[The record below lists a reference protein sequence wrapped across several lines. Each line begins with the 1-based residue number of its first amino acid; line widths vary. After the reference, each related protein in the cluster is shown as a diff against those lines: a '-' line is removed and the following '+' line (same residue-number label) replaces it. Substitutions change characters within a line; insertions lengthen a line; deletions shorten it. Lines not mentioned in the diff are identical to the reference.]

1 MKHSGYYV
9 LLILNTHNF
18 VHIFLGAFGKLRKV
32 TISFNMSVSPSAH
45 MEQLGS
51 HRKDFNEIWYLSII
65 RGSVEKI
72 QVSLKMTRIT
82 GTLHEDLC
90 TFMIISP

>member
-1 MKHSGYYV
+1 M
-9 LLILNTHNF
+9 
-18 VHIFLGAFGKLRKV
+18 FGKLRKV
-32 TISFNMSVSPSAH
+32 TNSFIMSVSPSAR

-51 HRKDFNEIWYLSII
+51 HWKDFSEIWYLSTI

-72 QVSLKMTRIT
+72 QVSLNRTRIT

-90 TFMIISP
+90 TFVIISR